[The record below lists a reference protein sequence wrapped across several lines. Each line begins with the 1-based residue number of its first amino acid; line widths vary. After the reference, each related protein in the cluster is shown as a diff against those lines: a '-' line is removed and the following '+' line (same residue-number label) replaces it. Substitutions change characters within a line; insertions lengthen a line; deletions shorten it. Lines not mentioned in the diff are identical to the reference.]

1 MNIFFDTSALVKFF
15 HEEPGT
21 KVVTDLINNPGNNI
35 FVSNLARLEF
45 ISALSRRYRNNEIA
59 EQSLNEAVSGFDEE
73 YFHFHIEPVGNMVL
87 QEAEDLLIKY
97 GKNYGLRTL
106 DAIHLATFVLIK
118 SKRMMTGFLLQATLS
133 LSALQKLLALG
144 YTTRQK
150 RGSANHKQACV
161 LGTAAD

>member
-45 ISALSRRYRNNEIA
+45 ISVLSRRYRNNEIA

-73 YFHFHIEPVGNMVL
+73 YSHFHIEPVGNMVL

-106 DAIHLATFVLIK
+106 DVIHLTTFVLIK
-118 SKRMMTGFLLQATLS
+118 EDDDWLFVASDAQLVSTAK
-133 LSALQKLLALG
+133 ALG
-144 YTTRQK
+144 ARVYDPAEAEQRK
-150 RGSANHKQACV
+150 P
-161 LGTAAD
+161 